1 MDIKF
6 YNALTR
12 DVDNF
17 SPIDPNRVTMYVCGP
32 TVYDVPH
39 IGNARPAIVFDSVY
53 RLLKHAYGENNVVY
67 ARNFTDVDDKIME
80 RAAKNGEDIS
90 SLTERNIIT
99 YHQAMDSLAVAR
111 PNIEPRATHTIP
123 EMINM
128 IALLISKGHAYEVKG
143 HVYFDIKSW
152 PNHGAIS
159 NHIIDNLVANDEI
172 IGSVN
177 KANSSDFV
185 LWKPSA
191 PNQPGWASRWGYGR
205 PGWHIECSAMIK
217 KYLGETIDIHGGGQ
231 DLRFPHHEC
240 ENSQSHAAHGKP
252 LANYWMHNGMI
263 RVDGRKMAKS
273 LGNVITVE
281 DAVSAYGGDVV
292 RLAIMGS
299 HYRHP
304 LNWTD
309 NAAQNALKTLRG
321 WHRVLDGKKGAPESN
336 EVSQAILEHLAN
348 DLNTVAAIAEI
359 NSQLPKCDS
368 EEAVSGIRYAASVL
382 GFDLVNNDEW
392 LRGGNDRAEIES
404 LIQKRATARIDRD
417 WNESDR
423 IRELLTMKGITIE
436 DNGGEYSWT
445 RR

>member
-6 YNALTR
+6 YNALTQN
-12 DVDNF
+12 VEAF

-32 TVYDVPH
+32 TVYDSPH
-39 IGNARPAIVFDSVY
+39 IGNARPSIVFDTVY
-53 RLLKHAYGENNVVY
+53 RLLRHAYGDSSVVY
-67 ARNFTDVDDKIME
+67 ARNFTDIDDKIME
-80 RAAKNGEDIS
+80 RASLNGENIAA
-90 SLTERNIIT
+90 LTERNIAK
-99 YHQAMDSLAVAR
+99 YHQDMDSLSVLR

-143 HVYFDIKSW
+143 HIYFDVKSW
-152 PNHGAIS
+152 DKHGVIS
-159 NHIIDNLVANDEI
+159 NHIIDNLVAGNDV
-172 IGSVN
+172 IGSLN
-177 KANSSDFV
+177 KSNSSDFV
-185 LWKPSA
+185 LWKPST
-191 PNQPGWASRWGYGR
+191 PGQPGWASRWGYGR

-217 KYLGETIDIHGGGQ
+217 KHLGQTIDIHGGGQ

-240 ENSQSHAAHGKP
+240 ENSQSHAANGQP

-273 LGNVITVE
+273 LGNVINIE
-281 DAVSAYGGDVV
+281 EAVSTYGGDVV

-304 LNWTD
+304 LNWTTD
-309 NAAQNALKTLRG
+309 AAQSAHKTLRG
-321 WHRVLDGKKGAPESN
+321 WHRVLEGKDGDPEHN
-336 EVSQAILEHLAN
+336 EVSTAILGHLAN
-348 DLNTVAAIAEI
+348 DLNTVAAVAEI
-359 NSQLPKCDS
+359 NATLPKCDS
-368 EEAVSGIRYAASVL
+368 KEVVSGIRYAAGIL

-392 LRGGNDRAEIES
+392 LRGGDDRDEIEQ
-404 LIQKRATARIDRD
+404 LISMRASARLARD
-417 WNESDR
+417 WEESDR
-423 IRELLTMKGITIE
+423 IRDVLTTKGITIE